1 MFLKLENINTHSH
14 TPLNNQSMLRNAS
27 SGNFLV
33 QTSQSVLTHLN
44 GLAYTRLYGTYRRI
58 CSPLLAEVLL
68 CGARLYIKNYS
79 VITPPQVTTLRH
91 FFFVFTHKAVM
102 NTIIYKSWKYLWLYP

>member
-44 GLAYTRLYGTYRRI
+44 GLAYT
-58 CSPLLAEVLL
+58 
-68 CGARLYIKNYS
+68 
-79 VITPPQVTTLRH
+79 
-91 FFFVFTHKAVM
+91 
-102 NTIIYKSWKYLWLYP
+102 